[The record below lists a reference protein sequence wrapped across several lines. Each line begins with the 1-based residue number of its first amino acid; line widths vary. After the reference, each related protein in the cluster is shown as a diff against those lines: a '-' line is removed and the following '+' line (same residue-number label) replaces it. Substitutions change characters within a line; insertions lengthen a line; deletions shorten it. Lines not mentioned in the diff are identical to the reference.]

1 MSEMRRDARRR
12 LGADGGFP
20 ARCAAAKRGLTQPQT
35 ADPPP
40 GEEAIHPLENDAGEV
55 LDLNSRRPLD
65 PQHKDAGLWGLSVRR
80 PRPLDF
86 IRLGMLGDLRAD
98 DLAPARHELGRD
110 ETLLGERRIER
121 PVQDVRQWS
130 WEGFAGLVH
139 AARLCHIALP

>member
-1 MSEMRRDARRR
+1 MRAAASASTEGCGSRR
-12 LGADGGFP
+12 
-20 ARCAAAKRGLTQPQT
+20 AAAKRGLAQPQ
-35 ADPPP
+35 APRPPASP
-40 GEEAIHPLENDAGEV
+40 KEAIHPLENDAGEV

-98 DLAPARHELGRD
+98 DLAPPRHELGRD

-139 AARLCHIALP
+139 AARLCHIARS